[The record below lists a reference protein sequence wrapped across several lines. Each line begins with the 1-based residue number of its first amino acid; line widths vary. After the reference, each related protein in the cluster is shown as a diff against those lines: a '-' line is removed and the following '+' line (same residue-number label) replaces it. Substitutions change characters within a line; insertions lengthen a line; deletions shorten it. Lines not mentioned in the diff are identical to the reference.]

1 MISMFGFN
9 PLKKEGGH
17 MSESSGGSAN
27 SLVVLRD
34 RFPPVESDLLYAFC
48 FGFLSKRAS
57 AASFANPLVPPWEGG
72 SCIFTVG

>member
-1 MISMFGFN
+1 LSSRRVPSMISMFGFN
-9 PLKKEGGH
+9 PLKNEGGH

-48 FGFLSKRAS
+48 FGFFVQK
-57 AASFANPLVPPWEGG
+57 SFCCVL
-72 SCIFTVG
+72 C